1 MAKIKRPTLPQLNLR
16 LEKIGKRF
24 YQRWLFRDINHDF
37 SEKPHLALV
46 GTNGSGKSTLLR
58 IIAGQ
63 LTPSEGRIQLSW
75 DDGKS
80 LSQDHL
86 YQHLSWAAPYVELY
100 PELNLRELLDLHFSL
115 KYCRLPEYQSI
126 VEILDLK
133 EHATKPLRW
142 YSSGMIQRVKV
153 GIAVLTESRF
163 LLLDEPTSNM
173 DEANA
178 ARILSLIQKHS
189 EDRILVLASNL
200 EREYGR
206 IEHRIYLGS

>member
-1 MAKIKRPTLPQLNLR
+1 MPQLNLR
-16 LEKIGKRF
+16 LEKIGKKF

-37 SEKPHLALV
+37 SESPHLALV

-63 LTPSEGRIQLSW
+63 LAPSEGRIRLTW
-75 DDGKS
+75 DDGKG
-80 LSQDHL
+80 LSQDYL

-100 PELNLRELLDLHFSL
+100 PELNLRELLDLHYSL
-115 KYCRLPEYQSI
+115 KRCRLPDYRSI
-126 VEILDLK
+126 VDVLDLA
-133 EHATKPLRW
+133 EHASKPLRW

-153 GIAVLTESRF
+153 GLAVLTESRL

-178 ARILSLIQKHS
+178 TRILSLIQEHS

-200 EREYGR
+200 DREFKGM
-206 IEHRIYLGS
+206 EHQIRLSA